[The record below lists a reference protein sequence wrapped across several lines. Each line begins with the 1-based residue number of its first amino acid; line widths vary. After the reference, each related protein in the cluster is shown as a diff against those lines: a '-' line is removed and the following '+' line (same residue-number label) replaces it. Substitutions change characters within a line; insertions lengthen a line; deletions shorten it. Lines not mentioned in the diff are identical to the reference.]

1 MNHDED
7 DFYGPFDMQPCGWKL
22 ALSFALAAVLVV
34 LVMFGAKHLYL
45 LLEAM

>member
-1 MNHDED
+1 MNHHDED
-7 DFYGPFDMQPCGWKL
+7 EDLCMFDMGSWKL

-45 LLEAM
+45 MLKGVM

>member
-7 DFYGPFDMQPCGWKL
+7 DDLCMFDMGSWKL

-34 LVMFGAKHLYL
+34 LVMFGAKAVYL
-45 LLEAM
+45 KLLEAM

>member
-7 DFYGPFDMQPCGWKL
+7 EDLCMFDMGSWKL
-22 ALSFALAAVLVV
+22 ALSFALAAALVV

-45 LLEAM
+45 MLEAM

>member
-7 DFYGPFDMQPCGWKL
+7 DDLCMFDHGSWKL

-45 LLEAM
+45 MLEAM